1 MVFVNTLVSGV
12 DQGLLYAVLALGVY
26 ITYRLLDFA
35 DLTCEGSFSMG
46 AMLSAVIIANNTN
59 TDPAVSAIMR
69 IVAAFTVIF
78 AGAAAGLVTG
88 ILNTKFKIPPIL
100 SGILTLTMLTSIN
113 ILIGAGRASI
123 PVVGGNFAS
132 WLQLP
137 AMYAVLI
144 SGLLIGAI
152 LIGVLYWFFGT
163 EMGASIRATGAN
175 EKMARAQGINTSAK
189 KIIALMLS
197 NALIALSGALV
208 SQYMGTA
215 TVTLGTGSIVIGLA
229 AIVIG
234 ETLIPS
240 KRSFAVALLSVIIGS
255 IIYYIIYQFVIL
267 AGLPSDYIKLITAI
281 IIVLALC
288 LPMIKTFFIKIG
300 KKADTYFRGK
310 YPRYNAYAIK
320 RDEKAAARKE
330 ERKQKAIEDIK
341 ALQLMLH
348 EDGSLTPFKRK
359 LAEARLA
366 RKKEKFEMKEGVKA
380 LAVFDLIDRETEE
393 IQAEKSG
400 EGGADNA

>member
-46 AMLSAVIIANNTN
+46 AMLSAVFISKYGTADNMNGIT
-59 TDPAVSAIMR
+59 
-69 IVAAFTVIF
+69 IVAAFIVIF

-100 SGILTLTMLTSIN
+100 SGILTLTMLTTIN
-113 ILIGAGRASI
+113 ILIGSGRASV

-132 WLQLP
+132 WLNLP
-137 AMYAVLI
+137 TMYAVLV
-144 SGLLIGAI
+144 SGLLIGGI
-152 LIGVLYWFFGT
+152 LIAVLYWFFGT
-163 EMGASIRATGAN
+163 ELGASIRATGAN

-189 KIIALMLS
+189 KIIALMIS
-197 NALIALSGALV
+197 NALIALSGALY

-215 TVTLGTGSIVIGLA
+215 TVTLGTGAIVIGLA
-229 AIVIG
+229 AVIIG

-240 KRSFAVALLSVIIGS
+240 KRSFAVSLLSVIIGS

-288 LPMIKTFFIKIG
+288 LPMIKTFFIKVG
-300 KKADTYFRGK
+300 KKADTYLRGK
-310 YPRYNAYAIK
+310 YPGYNAYAIK

-330 ERKQKAIEDIK
+330 EKKQKAIADIK
-341 ALQLMLH
+341 ALQLELH
-348 EDGSLTPFKRK
+348 NNTSLTPFKRA
-359 LAEARLA
+359 LAERKLA
-366 RKKEKFEMKEGVKA
+366 RKKEKFELAQGVKA
-380 LAVFDLIDRETEE
+380 LAVFDVIDRETEE
-393 IQAEKSG
+393 GISSKSAQGG
-400 EGGADNA
+400 EGNA

>member
-46 AMLSAVIIANNTN
+46 AMLSAVFISKYGTADNMNGIT
-59 TDPAVSAIMR
+59 
-69 IVAAFTVIF
+69 IVAAFIVIF

-100 SGILTLTMLTSIN
+100 SGILTLTMLTTIN
-113 ILIGAGRASI
+113 ILIGSGRASV

-132 WLQLP
+132 WLNLP
-137 AMYAVLI
+137 TMYAVLV
-144 SGLLIGAI
+144 SGLLIGGI
-152 LIGVLYWFFGT
+152 LIAVLYWFFGT
-163 EMGASIRATGAN
+163 ELGASIRATGAN

-189 KIIALMLS
+189 KIIALMIS
-197 NALIALSGALV
+197 NALIALSGALY

-215 TVTLGTGSIVIGLA
+215 TVTLGTGAIVIGLA
-229 AIVIG
+229 AVIIG

-240 KRSFAVALLSVIIGS
+240 KRSFAVSLLSVIIGS

-288 LPMIKTFFIKIG
+288 LPMIKTFFIKAG
-300 KKADTYFRGK
+300 KKADTYLRGK
-310 YPRYNAYAIK
+310 YPGYNAYAIK

-330 ERKQKAIEDIK
+330 EKKQKAIADIK
-341 ALQLMLH
+341 ALQLELH
-348 EDGSLTPFKRK
+348 NNTSLTPFKRA
-359 LAEARLA
+359 LAERKLA
-366 RKKEKFEMKEGVKA
+366 RKKEKFELAQGVKA
-380 LAVFDLIDRETEE
+380 LAVFDVIDRETEE
-393 IQAEKSG
+393 GISSKSAQGG
-400 EGGADNA
+400 EGNA

>member
-1 MVFVNTLVSGV
+1 MRSLRS
-12 DQGLLYAVLALGVY
+12 AVL
-26 ITYRLLDFA
+26 IA
-35 DLTCEGSFSMG
+35 DNG
-46 AMLSAVIIANNTN
+46 AHPIL
-59 TDPAVSAIMR
+59 
-69 IVAAFTVIF
+69 AAFVTVF

-100 SGILTLTMLTSIN
+100 SGILTLTMLTTIN
-113 ILIGAGRASI
+113 ILVGTGRASVS
-123 PVVGGNFAS
+123 VVGGNFAS
-132 WLQLP
+132 WLGFEREQ
-137 AMYAVLI
+137 AMFGVLI
-144 SGLLIGAI
+144 SGLMISVI

-197 NALIALSGALV
+197 NALIALSGALY

-215 TVTLGTGSIVIGLA
+215 TVTLGTGAIVIGLA
-229 AIVIG
+229 AVIIG
-234 ETLIPS
+234 ETLITS
-240 KRSFAVALLSVIIGS
+240 KRSFAVSLLSVIIGS
-255 IIYYIIYQFVIL
+255 VIYFIIYQFVIL

-300 KKADTYFRGK
+300 KKEDTYLRGK
-310 YPRYNAYAIK
+310 YAGYNAYAMR
-320 RDEKAAARKE
+320 RDEKAAVRKE

-393 IQAEKSG
+393 IQAEKAG

>member
-1 MVFVNTLVSGV
+1 MTVFNTIISGI
-12 DQGLLYAVLALGVY
+12 DQGLIYAVLALGVY
-26 ITYRLLDFA
+26 ISFRLLDFA
-35 DLTCEGSFSMG
+35 DLTCEGSFAFG
-46 AMLSAVIIANNTN
+46 GMLSAALMDSVDIHPILAAIIA
-59 TDPAVSAIMR
+59 M
-69 IVAAFTVIF
+69 IVGSL
-78 AGAAAGLVTG
+78 AGFITG
-88 ILNTKFKIPPIL
+88 VLNTKFRIPPIL
-100 SGILTLTMLTSIN
+100 SGIITMTGLASIN
-113 ILIGAGRASI
+113 FMIAGRASI
-123 PVVGGNFAS
+123 GVTNSFIS
-132 WLQLP
+132 WIPLERS
-137 AMYAVLI
+137 YA
-144 SGLLIGAI
+144 LLIGGLLVCIIIVA
-152 LIGVLYWFFGT
+152 VLYWFFGT
-163 EMGASIRATGAN
+163 ELGASIRATGAN

-197 NALIALSGALV
+197 NALIALSGALT
-208 SQYMGTA
+208 SQYQFNATTTMGT
-215 TVTLGTGSIVIGLA
+215 GMIVVGLA
-229 AIVIG
+229 AIIIG
-234 ETLIPS
+234 ETLIPA
-240 KRSFAVALLSVIIGS
+240 KRNFAVSLISVIIGS

-267 AGLPSDYIKLITAI
+267 AGLQAEYVKLISAI

-300 KKADTYFRGK
+300 KKADTYLRGK
-310 YPRYNAYAIK
+310 YAGYNAYAMR
-320 RDEKAAARKE
+320 RDEKTAVRKE

>member
-59 TDPAVSAIMR
+59 TDPTVSAIMP

-100 SGILTLTMLTSIN
+100 SGILTLTMLTTIN
-113 ILIGAGRASI
+113 ILIGTGRASV
-123 PVVGGNFAS
+123 PVVGDNFAS

-189 KIIALMLS
+189 KIIALMIS

-229 AIVIG
+229 AVIIG

-240 KRSFAVALLSVIIGS
+240 KRSFAVSLLSVIIGS
-255 IIYYIIYQFVIL
+255 VIYYIIYQFVIL

-281 IIVLALC
+281 IIVVALC
-288 LPMIKTFFIKIG
+288 LPMIKTFFIKFG
-300 KKADTYFRGK
+300 KKADTYLRGK
-310 YPRYNAYAIK
+310 YAGYNAYAIK

-330 ERKQKAIEDIK
+330 EKKQKAIAEIK
-341 ALQLMLH
+341 ALQSALH
-348 EDGSLTPFKRK
+348 EDTSLTPFKRK
-359 LAEARLA
+359 LTERRLA

-380 LAVFDLIDRETEE
+380 LAVFDIIDRETEE
-393 IQAEKSG
+393 VQQSKSV
-400 EGGADNA
+400 EGGNGNA

>member
-46 AMLSAVIIANNTN
+46 AMLSAVFITKYGTADNMNGIT
-59 TDPAVSAIMR
+59 
-69 IVAAFTVIF
+69 IVAAFIVIF

-100 SGILTLTMLTSIN
+100 SGILTLTMLTTIN
-113 ILIGAGRASI
+113 ILIGSGRASV

-132 WLQLP
+132 WLDLP
-137 AMYAVLI
+137 TMYAVLV
-144 SGLLIGAI
+144 SGLLIGGI
-152 LIGVLYWFFGT
+152 LIAVLYWFFGT
-163 EMGASIRATGAN
+163 ELGASIRATGAN

-189 KIIALMLS
+189 KIIALMIS
-197 NALIALSGALV
+197 NALIALSGALY

-215 TVTLGTGSIVIGLA
+215 TVTLGTGAIVIGLA
-229 AIVIG
+229 AVIIG

-240 KRSFAVALLSVIIGS
+240 KRSFAVSLLSVIIGS

-288 LPMIKTFFIKIG
+288 LPMIKTFFIKVG
-300 KKADTYFRGK
+300 KKADTYLRGK
-310 YPRYNAYAIK
+310 YPGYNAYAIK

-330 ERKQKAIEDIK
+330 EKKQKAIADIK
-341 ALQLMLH
+341 ALQLELH
-348 EDGSLTPFKRK
+348 NNTSLTPFKRA
-359 LAEARLA
+359 LAERKLA
-366 RKKEKFEMKEGVKA
+366 RKKEKFELAQGVKA
-380 LAVFDLIDRETEE
+380 LAVFDVIDRETEE
-393 IQAEKSG
+393 GISSKSAQGG
-400 EGGADNA
+400 EGNA

>member
-1 MVFVNTLVSGV
+1 MVLLNTFISGV

-46 AMLSAVIIANNTN
+46 AMLSAVLIADNGAH
-59 TDPAVSAIMR
+59 PIL
-69 IVAAFTVIF
+69 AAFVTIF
-78 AGAAAGLVTG
+78 VGAAAGLVTG

-100 SGILTLTMLTSIN
+100 AGILTLTMLTTIN
-113 ILIGAGRASI
+113 ILVGTGRASVS
-123 PVVGGNFAS
+123 VVGGNFAS
-132 WLQLP
+132 WLGFEREQT
-137 AMYAVLI
+137 MFGVLI
-144 SGLLIGAI
+144 SGLMISAI

-189 KIIALMLS
+189 KIIALMIS
-197 NALIALSGALV
+197 NALIALSGALY

-215 TVTLGTGSIVIGLA
+215 TVTLGTGAIVIGLA
-229 AIVIG
+229 AVIIG

-240 KRSFAVALLSVIIGS
+240 KRSFAVSLLSVIIGS
-255 IIYYIIYQFVIL
+255 VIYFIIYQFVIL

-300 KKADTYFRGK
+300 KKADTYLRGK
-310 YPRYNAYAIK
+310 YAGYNAYAMR

-330 ERKQKAIEDIK
+330 EKKQKAIAEIK

-348 EDGSLTPFKRK
+348 EGAALTPFKRA
-359 LAEARLA
+359 LTERRLA

-380 LAVFDLIDRETEE
+380 LAVFDVIDRETEE
-393 IQAEKSG
+393 AAEG
-400 EGGADNA
+400 VEGGQDNA

>member
-1 MVFVNTLVSGV
+1 MAFVNSLVSGI

-26 ITYRLLDFA
+26 ISFRLLDFA
-35 DLTCEGSFSMG
+35 DLTCEGSFGMG
-46 AMLSAVIIANNTN
+46 AMVSAVL
-59 TDPAVSAIMR
+59 
-69 IVAAFTVIF
+69 IVDHSVHPILAAFVTVF

-100 SGILTLTMLTSIN
+100 SGILSLTALTTIN
-113 ILIGAGRASI
+113 ILIGNGRAAIS
-123 PVVGGNFAS
+123 VGDSNFAAWMIPGLS
-132 WLQLP
+132 K
-137 AMYAVLI
+137 MNAVLV
-144 SGLLIGAI
+144 SGILIGII

-163 EMGASIRATGAN
+163 EVGASIRATGTN

-208 SQYMGTA
+208 SQNMGSSNT
-215 TVTLGTGSIVIGLA
+215 TLGTGAIVIGLA

-240 KRSFAVALLSVIIGS
+240 KRSFAVSLLSVIIGS
-255 IIYYIIYQFVIL
+255 VIYFIVYQFVIM
-267 AGLPSDYIKLITAI
+267 AGLSTEYIKLITAI

-300 KKADTYFRGK
+300 KKADTYLRGK
-310 YPRYNAYAIK
+310 YAGYNAYAIK

-393 IQAEKSG
+393 IQAEKAG

>member
-1 MVFVNTLVSGV
+1 MTVFNTIISGI
-12 DQGLLYAVLALGVY
+12 DQGLIYAVLALGVY
-26 ITYRLLDFA
+26 ISFRLLDFA
-35 DLTCEGSFSMG
+35 DLTCEGSFAFG
-46 AMLSAVIIANNTN
+46 GMLSAALMDSADIHPILAAIIAM
-59 TDPAVSAIMR
+59 VVGSL
-69 IVAAFTVIF
+69 
-78 AGAAAGLVTG
+78 AGFVTG
-88 ILNTKFKIPPIL
+88 VLNTKFRIPPIL
-100 SGILTLTMLTSIN
+100 SGIITMTGLASIN
-113 ILIGAGRASI
+113 FMIAGRASI
-123 PVVGGNFAS
+123 GVTNSFIS
-132 WLQLP
+132 WIPLERS
-137 AMYAVLI
+137 YA
-144 SGLLIGAI
+144 LLIGGLLVCIIIVA
-152 LIGVLYWFFGT
+152 VLYWFFGT
-163 EMGASIRATGAN
+163 ELGASIRATGAN

-197 NALIALSGALV
+197 NALIALSGALT
-208 SQYMGTA
+208 SQYQFNATTTMGT
-215 TVTLGTGSIVIGLA
+215 GMIVVGLA
-229 AIVIG
+229 AIIIG
-234 ETLIPS
+234 ETLIPA
-240 KRSFAVALLSVIIGS
+240 KRNFAVSLISVIIGS

-267 AGLPSDYIKLITAI
+267 AGLQAEYVKLISAI

-300 KKADTYFRGK
+300 KKADTYLRGK
-310 YPRYNAYAIK
+310 YAGYNAYAIK

>member
-46 AMLSAVIIANNTN
+46 AMLSAVFISKYGTADNMNGIT
-59 TDPAVSAIMR
+59 
-69 IVAAFTVIF
+69 IVAAFIVIF

-100 SGILTLTMLTSIN
+100 SGILTLTMLTTIN
-113 ILIGAGRASI
+113 ILIGSGRASV

-132 WLQLP
+132 WLNLP
-137 AMYAVLI
+137 TMYAVLV
-144 SGLLIGAI
+144 SGLLIGGI
-152 LIGVLYWFFGT
+152 LIAVLYWFFGT
-163 EMGASIRATGAN
+163 ELGASIRATGAN

-189 KIIALMLS
+189 KIIALMIS
-197 NALIALSGALV
+197 NALIALSGALY

-215 TVTLGTGSIVIGLA
+215 TVTLGTGAIVIGLA
-229 AIVIG
+229 AVIIG

-240 KRSFAVALLSVIIGS
+240 KRSFAVSLLSVIIGS

-281 IIVLALC
+281 IIVFALC
-288 LPMIKTFFIKIG
+288 LPMIKTFFIKVG
-300 KKADTYFRGK
+300 KKADTYLCGK
-310 YPRYNAYAIK
+310 YPGYNAYAIK

-330 ERKQKAIEDIK
+330 EKKQKAIADIK
-341 ALQLMLH
+341 ALQLELH
-348 EDGSLTPFKRK
+348 NNTSLTPFKRA
-359 LAEARLA
+359 LAERKLA
-366 RKKEKFEMKEGVKA
+366 RKKEKFELAQGVKA
-380 LAVFDLIDRETEE
+380 LAVFDVIDRETEE
-393 IQAEKSG
+393 GISSKSAQGG
-400 EGGADNA
+400 EGNA

>member
-1 MVFVNTLVSGV
+1 MTVFNTIISGI
-12 DQGLLYAVLALGVY
+12 DQGLIYAVLALGVY
-26 ITYRLLDFA
+26 ISFRLLDFA
-35 DLTCEGSFSMG
+35 DLTCEGSFAFG
-46 AMLSAVIIANNTN
+46 GMLSAALMDSADIHPILAAIIA
-59 TDPAVSAIMR
+59 M
-69 IVAAFTVIF
+69 IVGSL
-78 AGAAAGLVTG
+78 AGFITG
-88 ILNTKFKIPPIL
+88 VLNTKFRIPPIL
-100 SGILTLTMLTSIN
+100 SGIITMTGLASIN
-113 ILIGAGRASI
+113 FMIAGRASI
-123 PVVGGNFAS
+123 GVTNSFIS
-132 WLQLP
+132 WIPLERS
-137 AMYAVLI
+137 YA
-144 SGLLIGAI
+144 LLIGGLLVCIIIVA
-152 LIGVLYWFFGT
+152 VLYWFFGT
-163 EMGASIRATGAN
+163 ELGASIRATGAN

-197 NALIALSGALV
+197 NALIALSGALT
-208 SQYMGTA
+208 SQYQFNATTTMGT
-215 TVTLGTGSIVIGLA
+215 GMIVVGLA
-229 AIVIG
+229 AIIIG
-234 ETLIPS
+234 ETLIPA
-240 KRSFAVALLSVIIGS
+240 KRNFAVSLISVIIGS

-267 AGLPSDYIKLITAI
+267 AGLQAEYVKLISAI

-300 KKADTYFRGK
+300 KKADTYLRGK
-310 YPRYNAYAIK
+310 YAGYNAYAIK

>member
-46 AMLSAVIIANNTN
+46 AMLSAVLIADNGAH
-59 TDPAVSAIMR
+59 PIL
-69 IVAAFTVIF
+69 AAFVTVF

-100 SGILTLTMLTSIN
+100 SGILTLTMLTTIN
-113 ILIGAGRASI
+113 ILVGTGRASVS
-123 PVVGGNFAS
+123 VVGGNFAS
-132 WLQLP
+132 WLGFEREQ
-137 AMYAVLI
+137 AMFGVLI
-144 SGLLIGAI
+144 SGLMISVI

-197 NALIALSGALV
+197 NALIALSGALY

-215 TVTLGTGSIVIGLA
+215 TVTLGTGAIVIGLA
-229 AIVIG
+229 AVIIG
-234 ETLIPS
+234 ETLITS
-240 KRSFAVALLSVIIGS
+240 KRSFAVSLLSVIIGS
-255 IIYYIIYQFVIL
+255 VIYFIIYQFVIL

-300 KKADTYFRGK
+300 KKADTYLRGK
-310 YPRYNAYAIK
+310 YAGYNAYAMR
-320 RDEKAAARKE
+320 RDEKTAVRKE

-400 EGGADNA
+400 EGGEDNA

>member
-46 AMLSAVIIANNTN
+46 AMLSAVFITKYGTADNMNGIT
-59 TDPAVSAIMR
+59 
-69 IVAAFTVIF
+69 IVAAFIVIF

-100 SGILTLTMLTSIN
+100 SGILTLTMLTTIN
-113 ILIGAGRASI
+113 ILIGSGRASV

-132 WLQLP
+132 WLDLP
-137 AMYAVLI
+137 TMYAVLV
-144 SGLLIGAI
+144 SGLLIGGI
-152 LIGVLYWFFGT
+152 LIAVLYWFFGT
-163 EMGASIRATGAN
+163 ELGASIRATGAN

-189 KIIALMLS
+189 KIIALMIS
-197 NALIALSGALV
+197 NALIALSGALY

-215 TVTLGTGSIVIGLA
+215 TVTLGTGAIVIGLA
-229 AIVIG
+229 AVIIG

-240 KRSFAVALLSVIIGS
+240 KRSFAVSLLSVIIGS

-288 LPMIKTFFIKIG
+288 LPMIKTFFIKAG
-300 KKADTYFRGK
+300 KKADTYLRGK
-310 YPRYNAYAIK
+310 YPGYNAYAIK

-330 ERKQKAIEDIK
+330 EKKQKAIADIK
-341 ALQLMLH
+341 ALQLELH
-348 EDGSLTPFKRK
+348 NNTSLTPFKRA
-359 LAEARLA
+359 LAERKLA
-366 RKKEKFEMKEGVKA
+366 RKKEKFELAQGVKA
-380 LAVFDLIDRETEE
+380 LAVFDVIDRETEE
-393 IQAEKSG
+393 GISSKSAQGG
-400 EGGADNA
+400 EGNA

>member
-1 MVFVNTLVSGV
+1 MTVFNTIISGI
-12 DQGLLYAVLALGVY
+12 DQGLIYAVLALGVY
-26 ITYRLLDFA
+26 ISFRLLDFA
-35 DLTCEGSFSMG
+35 DLTCEGSFAFG
-46 AMLSAVIIANNTN
+46 GMLSAALMDSADIHPILAAIIA
-59 TDPAVSAIMR
+59 M
-69 IVAAFTVIF
+69 IVGSL
-78 AGAAAGLVTG
+78 AGFITG
-88 ILNTKFKIPPIL
+88 VLNTKFRIPPIL
-100 SGILTLTMLTSIN
+100 SGIITMTGLASIN
-113 ILIGAGRASI
+113 FMIAGRASI
-123 PVVGGNFAS
+123 GVTNSFIS
-132 WLQLP
+132 WIPLERS
-137 AMYAVLI
+137 YA
-144 SGLLIGAI
+144 LLIGGLLVCIIIVA
-152 LIGVLYWFFGT
+152 VLYWFFGT
-163 EMGASIRATGAN
+163 ELGASIRATGAN

-197 NALIALSGALV
+197 NALIALSGALT
-208 SQYMGTA
+208 SQYQFNATTTMGT
-215 TVTLGTGSIVIGLA
+215 GMIVVGLA
-229 AIVIG
+229 AIIIG
-234 ETLIPS
+234 ETLIPA
-240 KRSFAVALLSVIIGS
+240 KRNFAVSLISVIIGS

-267 AGLPSDYIKLITAI
+267 AGLQAEYVKLISAI

-300 KKADTYFRGK
+300 KKADTYLRGK
-310 YPRYNAYAIK
+310 YAGYNAYAMR

-393 IQAEKSG
+393 IQAEKAG

>member
-46 AMLSAVIIANNTN
+46 AMLSAVFISKYGTADNMNGITL
-59 TDPAVSAIMR
+59 
-69 IVAAFTVIF
+69 VAAFIVIF

-100 SGILTLTMLTSIN
+100 SGILTLTMLTTIN
-113 ILIGAGRASI
+113 ILIGSGRASV

-132 WLQLP
+132 WLNLP
-137 AMYAVLI
+137 TMYAVLV
-144 SGLLIGAI
+144 SGLLIGGI
-152 LIGVLYWFFGT
+152 LIAVLYWFFGT
-163 EMGASIRATGAN
+163 ELGASIRATGAN

-189 KIIALMLS
+189 KIIALMIS
-197 NALIALSGALV
+197 NALIALSGALY

-215 TVTLGTGSIVIGLA
+215 TVTLGTGAIVIGLA
-229 AIVIG
+229 AVIIG

-240 KRSFAVALLSVIIGS
+240 KRSFAVSLLSVIIGS

-288 LPMIKTFFIKIG
+288 LPMIKTFFIKVG
-300 KKADTYFRGK
+300 KKADTYLRGK
-310 YPRYNAYAIK
+310 YPGYNAYAIK

-330 ERKQKAIEDIK
+330 EKKQKAIADIK
-341 ALQLMLH
+341 ALQLELH
-348 EDGSLTPFKRK
+348 NNTSLTPFKRA
-359 LAEARLA
+359 LAERKLA
-366 RKKEKFEMKEGVKA
+366 RKKEKFELAQGVKA
-380 LAVFDLIDRETEE
+380 LAVFDVIDRETEE
-393 IQAEKSG
+393 GISSKSAQGG
-400 EGGADNA
+400 EGNA

>member
-59 TDPAVSAIMR
+59 TDPTVSAIMP

-100 SGILTLTMLTSIN
+100 SGILTLTMLTTIN
-113 ILIGAGRASI
+113 ILIGTGRASV
-123 PVVGGNFAS
+123 PVVGDNFAS

-189 KIIALMLS
+189 KIIALMIS

-229 AIVIG
+229 AVIIG

-240 KRSFAVALLSVIIGS
+240 KRSFAISLLSVIIGS
-255 IIYYIIYQFVIL
+255 VIYYIIYQFVIL
-267 AGLPSDYIKLITAI
+267 AGLL
-281 IIVLALC
+281 VVALC
-288 LPMIKTFFIKIG
+288 LPMIKTFFIKFG
-300 KKADTYFRGK
+300 KKADTYLRGK
-310 YPRYNAYAIK
+310 YAGYNAYAIK

-330 ERKQKAIEDIK
+330 EKKQKAIEEIK
-341 ALQLMLH
+341 ALQSALH
-348 EDGSLTPFKRK
+348 EDTSLTPFKRK
-359 LAEARLA
+359 LTERRLA

-380 LAVFDLIDRETEE
+380 LAVFDIIDRETEE
-393 IQAEKSG
+393 VQQSKSV
-400 EGGADNA
+400 EGGNGNA

>member
-46 AMLSAVIIANNTN
+46 AMLSAVLIANNGAH
-59 TDPAVSAIMR
+59 P

-100 SGILTLTMLTSIN
+100 SGILTLTMLTTIN
-113 ILIGAGRASI
+113 ILIGAGRASV
-123 PVVGGNFAS
+123 PVVDGNFAS

-137 AMYAVLI
+137 TMYAVLI
-144 SGLLIGAI
+144 SGILIGAI

-163 EMGASIRATGAN
+163 ELGASIRATGAN

-189 KIIALMLS
+189 KIIALMIS

-229 AIVIG
+229 AVIIG

-240 KRSFAVALLSVIIGS
+240 KRSFAISLLSVIIGS
-255 IIYYIIYQFVIL
+255 IIYYIVYQFVIL

-281 IIVLALC
+281 IIVFALC
-288 LPMIKTFFIKIG
+288 LPMIKTFFIKVG

-310 YPRYNAYAIK
+310 YPKYNAYAIK

-330 ERKQKAIEDIK
+330 EKKQKAIADIK
-341 ALQLMLH
+341 ALQFAVH
-348 EDGSLTPFKRK
+348 GEDGQTLTPFKRAMLERK
-359 LAEARLA
+359 LA
-366 RKKEKFEMKEGVKA
+366 RKKEKFELKEGVKA
-380 LAVFDLIDRETEE
+380 LAVFDVIDRETEE
-393 IQAEKSG
+393 AETSKQG
-400 EGGADNA
+400 EGGQDNA

>member
-46 AMLSAVIIANNTN
+46 AMLSAVFISKYGTADNMNGIT
-59 TDPAVSAIMR
+59 
-69 IVAAFTVIF
+69 IVAAFIVIF

-100 SGILTLTMLTSIN
+100 SGILTLTMLTTIN
-113 ILIGAGRASI
+113 ILIGSGRASV

-132 WLQLP
+132 WLNLP
-137 AMYAVLI
+137 TMYAVLV
-144 SGLLIGAI
+144 SGLLIGGI
-152 LIGVLYWFFGT
+152 LIAVLYWFFGT
-163 EMGASIRATGAN
+163 ELGASIRATGAN

-189 KIIALMLS
+189 KIIALMIS
-197 NALIALSGALV
+197 NALIALSGALY

-215 TVTLGTGSIVIGLA
+215 TVTLGKGAIVIGLA
-229 AIVIG
+229 AVIIG

-240 KRSFAVALLSVIIGS
+240 KRSFAVSLLSVIIGS

-288 LPMIKTFFIKIG
+288 LPMIKTFFIKVG
-300 KKADTYFRGK
+300 KKADTYLRGK
-310 YPRYNAYAIK
+310 YPGYNAYAIK

-330 ERKQKAIEDIK
+330 EKKQKAIADIK
-341 ALQLMLH
+341 ALQLELH
-348 EDGSLTPFKRK
+348 NNTSLTPFKRA
-359 LAEARLA
+359 LAERKLA
-366 RKKEKFEMKEGVKA
+366 RKKEKFELAQGVKA
-380 LAVFDLIDRETEE
+380 LAVFDVIDRETEE
-393 IQAEKSG
+393 GISSKSAQGG
-400 EGGADNA
+400 EGNA

>member
-46 AMLSAVIIANNTN
+46 AMLSAVFISKYGTADNMNGIT
-59 TDPAVSAIMR
+59 
-69 IVAAFTVIF
+69 IVAAFIVIF

-100 SGILTLTMLTSIN
+100 SGILTLTMLTTIN
-113 ILIGAGRASI
+113 ILIGSGRASV

-132 WLQLP
+132 WLDLP
-137 AMYAVLI
+137 TMYAVLV
-144 SGLLIGAI
+144 SGLLIGGI
-152 LIGVLYWFFGT
+152 LIAVLYWFFGT
-163 EMGASIRATGAN
+163 ELGASIRATGAN

-189 KIIALMLS
+189 KIIALMIS
-197 NALIALSGALV
+197 NALIALSGALY

-215 TVTLGTGSIVIGLA
+215 TVTLGTGAIVIGLA
-229 AIVIG
+229 AVIIG

-240 KRSFAVALLSVIIGS
+240 KRSFAVSLLSVIIGS

-288 LPMIKTFFIKIG
+288 LPMIKTFFIKVG
-300 KKADTYFRGK
+300 KKADTYLRGK
-310 YPRYNAYAIK
+310 YPGYNAYAIK

-330 ERKQKAIEDIK
+330 EKKQKAIADIK
-341 ALQLMLH
+341 ALQLELH
-348 EDGSLTPFKRK
+348 NNTSLTPFKRA
-359 LAEARLA
+359 LAERKLA
-366 RKKEKFEMKEGVKA
+366 RKKEKFELAQGVKA
-380 LAVFDLIDRETEE
+380 LAVFDVIDRETEE
-393 IQAEKSG
+393 GISSKSAQGG
-400 EGGADNA
+400 EGNA

>member
-1 MVFVNTLVSGV
+1 MT
-12 DQGLLYAVLALGVY
+12 GLA
-26 ITYRLLDFA
+26 
-35 DLTCEGSFSMG
+35 
-46 AMLSAVIIANNTN
+46 
-59 TDPAVSAIMR
+59 
-69 IVAAFTVIF
+69 
-78 AGAAAGLVTG
+78 
-88 ILNTKFKIPPIL
+88 
-100 SGILTLTMLTSIN
+100 SIN
-113 ILIGAGRASI
+113 FMIAGRASI
-123 PVVGGNFAS
+123 GVTNSFIS
-132 WLQLP
+132 WIPLERS
-137 AMYAVLI
+137 YA
-144 SGLLIGAI
+144 LLIGGLLVCIIIVA
-152 LIGVLYWFFGT
+152 VLYWFFGT
-163 EMGASIRATGAN
+163 ELGASIRATGAN

-197 NALIALSGALV
+197 NALIALSGALT
-208 SQYMGTA
+208 SQYQFNATTTMGT
-215 TVTLGTGSIVIGLA
+215 GMIVVGLA
-229 AIVIG
+229 AIIIG
-234 ETLIPS
+234 ETLIPA
-240 KRSFAVALLSVIIGS
+240 KRNFAVSLISVIIGS

-267 AGLPSDYIKLITAI
+267 AGLQAEYVKLISAI

-300 KKADTYFRGK
+300 KKADTYLRGK
-310 YPRYNAYAIK
+310 YAGYNAYAMR
-320 RDEKAAARKE
+320 RDEKTAARKE

>member
-46 AMLSAVIIANNTN
+46 AMLSAVFISKYGTADNMNGIT
-59 TDPAVSAIMR
+59 
-69 IVAAFTVIF
+69 IVAAFIVIF

-100 SGILTLTMLTSIN
+100 SGILTLTMLTTIN
-113 ILIGAGRASI
+113 ILIGSGRASV

-132 WLQLP
+132 WLNLP
-137 AMYAVLI
+137 TMYAVLV
-144 SGLLIGAI
+144 SGLLIGGM
-152 LIGVLYWFFGT
+152 LIAVLYWFFGT
-163 EMGASIRATGAN
+163 ELGASIRATGAN

-189 KIIALMLS
+189 KIIALMIS
-197 NALIALSGALV
+197 NALIALSGALY

-215 TVTLGTGSIVIGLA
+215 TVTLGTGAIVIGLA
-229 AIVIG
+229 AVIIG

-240 KRSFAVALLSVIIGS
+240 KRSFAVSLLSVIIGS

-281 IIVLALC
+281 IIVFALC
-288 LPMIKTFFIKIG
+288 LPMIKTFFIKVG
-300 KKADTYFRGK
+300 KKADTYLRGK
-310 YPRYNAYAIK
+310 YPGYNAYAIK

-330 ERKQKAIEDIK
+330 EKKQKAIADIK
-341 ALQLMLH
+341 ALQLELH
-348 EDGSLTPFKRK
+348 NSTSLTPFKRA
-359 LAEARLA
+359 LAERKLA
-366 RKKEKFEMKEGVKA
+366 RKKEKFELAQGVKA
-380 LAVFDLIDRETEE
+380 LAVFDVIDRETEE
-393 IQAEKSG
+393 GINSKSAQGG
-400 EGGADNA
+400 EGNA

>member
-1 MVFVNTLVSGV
+1 MIVFNTIISGI
-12 DQGLLYAVLALGVY
+12 DQGLIYAVLALGVY
-26 ITYRLLDFA
+26 ISFRLLDFA
-35 DLTCEGSFSMG
+35 DLTCEGSFAFG
-46 AMLSAVIIANNTN
+46 GMLSAALMDSADIHPILAAIIA
-59 TDPAVSAIMR
+59 M
-69 IVAAFTVIF
+69 IVGSL
-78 AGAAAGLVTG
+78 AGFITG
-88 ILNTKFKIPPIL
+88 VLNTKFRIPPIL
-100 SGILTLTMLTSIN
+100 SGIITMTGLASIN
-113 ILIGAGRASI
+113 FMIAGRASI
-123 PVVGGNFAS
+123 GVTNSFIS
-132 WLQLP
+132 WIPLERS
-137 AMYAVLI
+137 YA
-144 SGLLIGAI
+144 LLIGGLLVCIIIVA
-152 LIGVLYWFFGT
+152 VLYWFFGT
-163 EMGASIRATGAN
+163 ELGASIRATGAN

-197 NALIALSGALV
+197 NALIALSGALT
-208 SQYMGTA
+208 SQYQFNATTTMGT
-215 TVTLGTGSIVIGLA
+215 GMIVVGLA
-229 AIVIG
+229 AIIIG
-234 ETLIPS
+234 ETLIPA
-240 KRSFAVALLSVIIGS
+240 KRNFAVSLISVIIGS

-267 AGLPSDYIKLITAI
+267 AGLQAEYVKLISAI

-300 KKADTYFRGK
+300 KKADTYLRGK
-310 YPRYNAYAIK
+310 YAGYNAYAMR
-320 RDEKAAARKE
+320 RDEKTAARKE

>member
-46 AMLSAVIIANNTN
+46 AMLSAVFISKYGTADNMNGIT
-59 TDPAVSAIMR
+59 
-69 IVAAFTVIF
+69 IVAAFIVIF

-100 SGILTLTMLTSIN
+100 SGILTLTMLTTIN
-113 ILIGAGRASI
+113 ILIGSGRASV

-132 WLQLP
+132 WLNLP
-137 AMYAVLI
+137 TMYAVLV
-144 SGLLIGAI
+144 SGLLIGGI
-152 LIGVLYWFFGT
+152 LIAVLYWFFGT
-163 EMGASIRATGAN
+163 EVGASIRATGAN

-189 KIIALMLS
+189 KIIALMIS
-197 NALIALSGALV
+197 NALIALSGALY

-215 TVTLGTGSIVIGLA
+215 TVTLGTGAIVIGLA
-229 AIVIG
+229 AVIIG

-240 KRSFAVALLSVIIGS
+240 KRSFAVSLLSVIIGS

-288 LPMIKTFFIKIG
+288 LPMIKTFFIKVG
-300 KKADTYFRGK
+300 KKADTYLRGK
-310 YPRYNAYAIK
+310 YPGYNAYAIK

-330 ERKQKAIEDIK
+330 EKKQKAIADIK
-341 ALQLMLH
+341 ALQLELH
-348 EDGSLTPFKRK
+348 NNTSLTPFKRA
-359 LAEARLA
+359 LAERKLA
-366 RKKEKFEMKEGVKA
+366 RKKEKFELAQGVKA
-380 LAVFDLIDRETEE
+380 LAVFDVIDRETEE
-393 IQAEKSG
+393 GISSKSAQGG
-400 EGGADNA
+400 EGNA